1 MRLGLAEKGT
11 KKLVII
17 KNDKIV
23 YEWFAKGWE
32 DSTRRHYTASLA
44 KALVGGM
51 SLAAAL
57 DDGYLTL
64 DQPACRYIS
73 SWKDNYEKSKIT
85 IRQLATHTAGLM
97 DAEGVGAN
105 HSDLP
110 GWKGQ
115 FWRNEPDP
123 FSISRDSVPLVSTP
137 GGKYA
142 YSNPGIA
149 MLTYGVT
156 ASLKDSEYRDI
167 RTYLKRRVFEPI
179 GIDDRE
185 YTIGYGKTYEVDGL
199 KLVPSWGG
207 GEFTAKAIA
216 RIGLLMLH
224 KGHWQDRQIIDSSI
238 INQVIHYGNTALPQP
253 STDPTPAT
261 TAGWYSNFDGVWK
274 GVPRDA
280 FAGAGAGNQLLVVIP
295 SLNMV
300 VIRMGENLYNPSEGE
315 GFWLG
320 GEKYLLNP
328 LMDAL
333 EEPPYPQSNLSV
345 KFAPRDS
352 VLRLAKGG
360 DNWPA
365 TWADDDNL
373 YTAYGDGNGFF
384 PYTTIRF
391 SLGLAKVSG
400 VPPSITGVNLHS
412 PTGERVGD
420 GKHGVKAS
428 GMLMVDGIL
437 YMLVRNPQSSSLMW
451 SNDRGLTWEQSDWR
465 FDVSFGA
472 PTFLNYGKNYTG
484 ARDEYVYVYS
494 HDDASAYKNSDH
506 FVLARVP
513 KNHLRDW
520 QKYEYFAG
528 YDKAN
533 RPKWSED
540 IRKRKPIFTNPG
552 KCYRSGIT
560 YHKGLKK
567 YLWCQTIQLASGP
580 HTDLRFK
587 GGLGIFESPD
597 PWGPWKTVYYG
608 RDWDIGPGET
618 ASIPTKWMAPDDKT
632 CYLLFSGDDC
642 FSVRQL
648 TFE

>member
-1 MRLGLAEKGT
+1 MNIPTTLLFILYASFLSLSCRQTGTPRRVETPTPFRWEYASPESQGMSSGKLESMRLGLAEKGT

-105 HSDLP
+105 YSDLP

-238 INQVIHYGNTALPQP
+238 INQVIHYGNTALPNP
-253 STDPTPAT
+253 LPTPHPLLQPVGTVILMGFGKEFPEMPLPVPARAT
-261 TAGWYSNFDGVWK
+261 NCWW
-274 GVPRDA
+274 
-280 FAGAGAGNQLLVVIP
+280 
-295 SLNMV
+295 
-300 VIRMGENLYNPSEGE
+300 
-315 GFWLG
+315 
-320 GEKYLLNP
+320 
-328 LMDAL
+328 
-333 EEPPYPQSNLSV
+333 
-345 KFAPRDS
+345 
-352 VLRLAKGG
+352 
-360 DNWPA
+360 
-365 TWADDDNL
+365 
-373 YTAYGDGNGFF
+373 
-384 PYTTIRF
+384 
-391 SLGLAKVSG
+391 
-400 VPPSITGVNLHS
+400 
-412 PTGERVGD
+412 
-420 GKHGVKAS
+420 
-428 GMLMVDGIL
+428 
-437 YMLVRNPQSSSLMW
+437 
-451 SNDRGLTWEQSDWR
+451 
-465 FDVSFGA
+465 
-472 PTFLNYGKNYTG
+472 
-484 ARDEYVYVYS
+484 
-494 HDDASAYKNSDH
+494 
-506 FVLARVP
+506 
-513 KNHLRDW
+513 
-520 QKYEYFAG
+520 
-528 YDKAN
+528 
-533 RPKWSED
+533 
-540 IRKRKPIFTNPG
+540 
-552 KCYRSGIT
+552 
-560 YHKGLKK
+560 
-567 YLWCQTIQLASGP
+567 
-580 HTDLRFK
+580 
-587 GGLGIFESPD
+587 
-597 PWGPWKTVYYG
+597 
-608 RDWDIGPGET
+608 
-618 ASIPTKWMAPDDKT
+618 
-632 CYLLFSGDDC
+632 
-642 FSVRQL
+642 
-648 TFE
+648 